1 MATPA
6 GPVTLSP
13 EQIQDLHR
21 KLGTMRHD
29 INNNLSLVAAS
40 VELMKFNPAAAER
53 LMGTL
58 AEQPGKISDHIQL
71 FSAELE
77 KALGIVR

>member
-1 MATPA
+1 MPMPA

-21 KLGTMRHD
+21 KLGNMRHD

-40 VELMKFNPAAAER
+40 VELMKINPAAAER
-53 LMGTL
+53 LMATL
-58 AEQPGKISDHIQL
+58 GEQPGKISEHIQL
-71 FSAELE
+71 FSSELE
-77 KALGIVR
+77 KALGIAR